1 MDWLCHLLRN
11 IHHWDC
17 PTLHVDIR
25 EIVKEG
31 LLKMHMAEDSGEGN
45 EADEK
50 DLEQHSSHGKGLS
63 DVERYNAAL
72 HTT

>member
-1 MDWLCHLLRN
+1 
-11 IHHWDC
+11 
-17 PTLHVDIR
+17 
-25 EIVKEG
+25 
-31 LLKMHMAEDSGEGN
+31 MHMAEDSGEGN